1 MRFFASFHYAQN
13 DSMLGDCGHFGGV
26 VLRRS
31 RKTTPPK
38 CKIIQVHVIPM
49 RSEESHQRIPYFCPS
64 GIKA

>member
-13 DSMLGDCGHFGGV
+13 DSKLGDFEHLGGV

-38 CKIIQVHVIPM
+38 CKSIQALVIPM
-49 RSEESHQRIPYFCPS
+49 RSEESH
-64 GIKA
+64 

>member
-13 DSMLGDCGHFGGV
+13 DSKLGDYGHLGGV

-38 CKIIQVHVIPM
+38 CKSIQVLVIPM
-49 RSEESHQRIPYFCPS
+49 RSEESH
-64 GIKA
+64 